1 MRKVIGN
8 STPLIILCRQIRY
21 FGTSYL
27 EDLERDLESCL
38 LSMVVWV

>member
-8 STPLIILCRQIRY
+8 SIPLIILCRQIRY

-27 EDLERDLESCL
+27 EDL
-38 LSMVVWV
+38 

>member
-8 STPLIILCRQIRY
+8 STPLIILRRQIRY

-27 EDLERDLESCL
+27 EDL
-38 LSMVVWV
+38 